1 METKAVEI
9 IFKLKDLFT
18 TQVTKVT
25 GAFKRTESASSR
37 SADAIKRN
45 NKQAAKSFGG
55 LTRGISTVTTKL
67 LALASASL
75 TLIGLKRAFEGVVG
89 TGSEFERLAVQME
102 AVTGSAEKGEEAFA
116 WVKEFAKNTPFQ
128 LDQVGEAFVKLTAFG
143 IDPTNGSMQAIADQ
157 AAKLGGS
164 QETLNG
170 IILAVGQ
177 AWAKQKLQGEEILQL
192 VERGV
197 PVWDLLSKATGKNVL
212 ELQKLSAAGKL
223 GRTEISLLIEE
234 IGKASDGAAAKS
246 MNTMAGLVS
255 NLKDSWEEFKNTVA
269 KAGVF
274 EFAKDQIELLRDKI
288 AEMSKNGELQKL
300 ATRISN
306 AMIRLAEGFKN
317 TARFVVNYADEL
329 KAAAAVMVAMKVT
342 AFAQTILGVGKA
354 FIAAARGVKVFKV
367 ALVSTGIGAVA
378 VALGELTGAAYNW
391 ITASK
396 KTVDTTGDL
405 INKYED
411 LAKAEREKVDAKKV
425 ELKAQKEV
433 NRITKEAFNLS
444 REQLTQSKKVG
455 DGYREQAEEMV
466 KAALAA
472 EGATTTSTDK
482 QIAALNDYEKALED
496 AQQKTRSTA
505 NEFQELINEMQAGP
519 EKVAKELNTIDF
531 AESITNAQQA
541 LNAGDFN
548 GAIDGARQTADMLR
562 RMKEAGVET
571 DTVLT
576 GLAQQL
582 KRLTDAAANGQE
594 TKIETAA
601 TEAKNQLNKSA
612 EAPAELPIIVN
623 VEEARRQI
631 ELLRQEAGRPIITT
645 IETVYTNK
653 AGNSFS
659 DRQNN
664 TQAIFREEALKKGK
678 R

>member
-1 METKAVEI
+1 
-9 IFKLKDLFT
+9 
-18 TQVTKVT
+18 
-25 GAFKRTESASSR
+25 
-37 SADAIKRN
+37 
-45 NKQAAKSFGG
+45 
-55 LTRGISTVTTKL
+55 
-67 LALASASL
+67 
-75 TLIGLKRAFEGVVG
+75 
-89 TGSEFERLAVQME
+89 
-102 AVTGSAEKGEEAFA
+102 
-116 WVKEFAKNTPFQ
+116 
-128 LDQVGEAFVKLTAFG
+128 
-143 IDPTNGSMQAIADQ
+143 
-157 AAKLGGS
+157 
-164 QETLNG
+164 
-170 IILAVGQ
+170 
-177 AWAKQKLQGEEILQL
+177 
-192 VERGV
+192 
-197 PVWDLLSKATGKNVL
+197 
-212 ELQKLSAAGKL
+212 
-223 GRTEISLLIEE
+223 
-234 IGKASDGAAAKS
+234 
-246 MNTMAGLVS
+246 
-255 NLKDSWEEFKNTVA
+255 
-269 KAGVF
+269 
-274 EFAKDQIELLRDKI
+274 
-288 AEMSKNGELQKL
+288 
-300 ATRISN
+300 
-306 AMIRLAEGFKN
+306 
-317 TARFVVNYADEL
+317 
-329 KAAAAVMVAMKVT
+329 
-342 AFAQTILGVGKA
+342 
-354 FIAAARGVKVFKV
+354 
-367 ALVSTGIGAVA
+367 LVSTGIGAVA
-378 VALGELTGAAYNW
+378 VGLGELTGAAYNW

-396 KTVDTTGDL
+396 KTVDTSDDL
-405 INKYED
+405 IKKYED

-623 VEEARRQI
+623 IEEARRQI

-645 IETVYTNK
+645 IETIYTNK

-659 DRQNN
+659 DRKSSD
-664 TQAIFREEALKKGK
+664 IEAVFKDEATKRGK